1 MTLRNNQQ
9 IMTKIKNKKIILAIT
24 PDIKLYLCI
33 EENLKN
39 IGFKVYTI
47 TFDENFKYKTIKD
60 KLNNLFKKIFFNDKN
75 YKRKLIRN
83 FHSETVQKKI
93 SLLPESDYSL
103 TIRADL
109 FDKNAINKITQL
121 SLKNYAYQWDGFSR
135 FKEAVNLIPFYD
147 KFYVFDKKD
156 LNQKNKTYPT
166 TNFYFD
172 CYDYLFKNTKPQYDF
187 YYIGSYD
194 NRIDKLIYICELLH
208 KKGCKLNIIL
218 NCSPKKTLKKYSY
231 INFSTQPFSY
241 FENLKMIANSKSLID
256 INHDFLHEGLSLRIF
271 ESIGYGKKII
281 TTNPIIKNYDFYD
294 QTNIFYINTQ
304 NDNNPIDDFLSSE
317 YKTICPTLKYKYS
330 FTNWIKYI
338 LEIEGNIPI
347 DIP

>member
-1 MTLRNNQQ
+1 MAEF
-9 IMTKIKNKKIILAIT
+9 KNRKIILAIT

-39 IGFKVYTI
+39 LGFEVYPI

-60 KLNNLFKKIFFNDKN
+60 KLYNLFKKMLFNDRE
-75 YKRKLIRN
+75 YKRRLIRN
-83 FHSETVQKKI
+83 FHFETVQNKL
-93 SLLPESDYSL
+93 SFLPKVDYSL

-109 FDKNAINKITQL
+109 FDENSINKITQL
-121 SLKNYAYQWDGFSR
+121 SLKNYAYQWDGLSR
-135 FKEAVNLIPFYD
+135 FHEAINLIPFYD

-156 LNQKNKTYPT
+156 LNQKYKTYPT

-172 CYDYLFKNTKPQYDF
+172 CYDHLFNNKKPEYDF

-194 NRIDKLIYICELLH
+194 SRIDKLIYICELLY
-208 KKGCKLNIIL
+208 KKGYKLNIIL
-218 NCSPKKTLKKYSY
+218 NCSPKKKLKKYSY
-231 INFSTQPFSY
+231 ITFTTKPLSY

-256 INHDFLHEGLSLRIF
+256 VNHDLLHEGLSLRIF
-271 ESIGYGKKII
+271 EGIGYEKKII

-304 NDNNPIDDFLSSE
+304 NDDNCLNDFLCTE
-317 YKTICPTLKYKYS
+317 YKKICPTLKHKYS

-338 LEIEGNIPI
+338 LEIEGNLPITIP
-347 DIP
+347 